1 MAVEF
6 EGVNPIFR
14 VSNLEASVDY
24 YVRVL
29 GFQLNWSEPGIIASV
44 ARGRTDIFL
53 CEGDQGHLGT
63 WIWIGISD
71 ADALLEE
78 YRASGAKIRHP
89 PTNYAWAYEMQVEDL
104 DGNVLRLGSEPKD
117 DEPFGEFLDM
127 DGVRWIRKS
136 ESSWTRVEE

>member
-6 EGVNPIFR
+6 EGVNPIFC
-14 VSNLEASVDY
+14 VSDLESSVDY

-29 GFQLNWSEPGIIASV
+29 GFRLNWSAGGIASV

-53 CEGDQGHLGT
+53 CERGQGHVGT
-63 WIWIGISD
+63 WIWIAVSD
-71 ADALLEE
+71 TDELLEE

-104 DGNVLRLGSEPKD
+104 DGNVLRLGCEPKD
-117 DEPFGEFLDM
+117 DQPFGEFLDM
-127 DGVRWIRKS
+127 NGVRWIRKA
-136 ESSWTRVEE
+136 ESGWSRVD

>member
-1 MAVEF
+1 M
-6 EGVNPIFR
+6 
-14 VSNLEASVDY
+14 
-24 YVRVL
+24 
-29 GFQLNWSEPGIIASV
+29 
-44 ARGRTDIFL
+44 

-63 WIWIGISD
+63 WIWIGVSD

-127 DGVRWIRKS
+127 NGVRWIRKS